1 MELTTILL
9 LFCIFVVAILYSSV
23 GHGGASGYLATMAMF
38 AVPVAVMKP
47 SALILNILVS
57 FLSFFAFYRKG
68 HFQLKLFWPF
78 VVGSF
83 PAAFIGAQI
92 PLSDSLYKKILA
104 VCLLIAILRMLW
116 SPSNENDKPVI
127 PFSIPLA
134 IVFGACIGLL
144 SGMIG
149 IGGGIILTPLLLLLR
164 WTNIKTAAALSA
176 LFIFCNS
183 ISGLAGLV
191 SKGYV
196 PDSFVYSIA
205 VVAFAGGL
213 LGSWLG
219 STKYSLKT
227 LTYSLAVGLMIA
239 SVKLFLT

>member
-1 MELTTILL
+1 MEATTFLL
-9 LFCIFVVAILYSSV
+9 FFCIFIVAVLYSSV

-38 AVPVAVMKP
+38 SIPIAVMKP

-57 FLSFFAFYRKG
+57 FLSFYAFYRKG
-68 HFQLKLFWPF
+68 HFQFKLFWPF

-116 SPSNENDKPVI
+116 SPGLEKDKPVI

-134 IVFGACIGLL
+134 ILFGTCIGLL

-149 IGGGIILTPLLLLLR
+149 IGGGIILTPLLLVLR

-191 SKGYV
+191 SKGYT
-196 PDSFVYSIA
+196 PDSFVLYLTIIA
-205 VVAFAGGL
+205 FVGGL

-219 STKYSLKT
+219 SSKYSLNT
-227 LTYSLAVGLMIA
+227 LTYSLAIGLMIA